1 MLKTKKLTVHYG
13 SLLAL
18 HEISL
23 EVKKGEIIA
32 LIGPNRAG
40 KSTLLLTLSGILN
53 TSEGRILFEEEDIAN
68 LDPHRIVS
76 RGIGHVPQ
84 WRHIFPTLSVTDNLM
99 MGAHIRRKA
108 KEEIKGD
115 LEQVYQLFPIL
126 QERKR
131 QRSGTLSGGEQQMLA
146 IGRALM
152 GRPKLLMLDEPSS
165 GLAPRFIEE
174 IFAKLAEMNKKGLT
188 LFIVEQ
194 EISLILSISHRGYL
208 LRNGRLVKEGPCC
221 QSHGNPEVKG
231 LLSVL
236 PSRKSCQIGGSC
248 LARRSSSGAS
258 RRVLNHLGKVVEPFF
273 LKGDSSPWNER
284 NGGKPESEGFF
295 ILVPKGEV
303 EKNRIRSIV
312 VVPCEEN
319 LLHLLNGDPQI
330 DPLIFFL
337 LRDLERELIPLHPE
351 PALPPWAFYRESSII
366 VCMTRFRSIH
376 I

>member
-1 MLKTKKLTVHYG
+1 VLKTRKLTVYYG
-13 SLLAL
+13 PLLAL
-18 HEISL
+18 HEISV

-84 WRHIFPTLSVTDNLM
+84 GRHIFPTLSVTDNLM

-174 IFAKLAEMNKKGLT
+174 IFAKLAEMNKKGLP

-208 LRNGRLVKEGPCC
+208 LRNGRLVKEGPGSFLKET
-221 QSHGNPEVKG
+221 QEVKG
-231 LLSVL
+231 LMNGLSL
-236 PSRKSCQIGGSC
+236 
-248 LARRSSSGAS
+248 
-258 RRVLNHLGKVVEPFF
+258 
-273 LKGDSSPWNER
+273 
-284 NGGKPESEGFF
+284 
-295 ILVPKGEV
+295 
-303 EKNRIRSIV
+303 
-312 VVPCEEN
+312 
-319 LLHLLNGDPQI
+319 
-330 DPLIFFL
+330 
-337 LRDLERELIPLHPE
+337 
-351 PALPPWAFYRESSII
+351 
-366 VCMTRFRSIH
+366 
-376 I
+376 